1 MVLLTFYIV
10 LCNACLQAIRDS
22 FRHTDEDIV
31 FGEHRDFSSTEINV
45 AVAIF
50 AVGGMLGALVGGA
63 LANVSYLGR

>member
-1 MVLLTFYIV
+1 M
-10 LCNACLQAIRDS
+10 
-22 FRHTDEDIV
+22 

-63 LANVSYLGR
+63 FANVSYLGRLGNAIVHTLITS